1 MGKYKIKTQLVVDRL
16 CKLIIIFHDNYG
28 FAVATFVIL
37 NHFGII
43 NTKPER
49 IITSASQLALT
60 AQGIFQLLRTC
71 FEVKAINIR
80 KRYFIIVKY

>member
-28 FAVATFVIL
+28 FAVATFVIFEPL
-37 NHFGII
+37 GII

-60 AQGIFQLLRTC
+60 AQGIFSTFAYL
-71 FEVKAINIR
+71 F
-80 KRYFIIVKY
+80 